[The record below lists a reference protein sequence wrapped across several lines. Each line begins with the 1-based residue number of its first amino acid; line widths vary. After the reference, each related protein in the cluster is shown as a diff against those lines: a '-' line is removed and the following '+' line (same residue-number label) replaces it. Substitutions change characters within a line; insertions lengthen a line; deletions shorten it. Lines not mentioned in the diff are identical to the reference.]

1 MGAALPAGSA
11 ATPRRGDSMRGLSL
25 DLFLTGFTWP
35 DLSRVFWVFFLVGG
49 GVWVARRDVSNSVS
63 AVQRSAVLLVWVLV
77 SVAERLSGW

>member
-35 DLSRVFWVFFLVGG
+35 DLSRVFWVFFWSVEGFR
-49 GVWVARRDVSNSVS
+49 APRR
-63 AVQRSAVLLVWVLV
+63 
-77 SVAERLSGW
+77 